1 MDETLEFTEAAL
13 DTEKEDIVFDTLKFS
28 RLVSDVEAHI
38 LIEPLPA
45 LILNVVIN
53 NSGIVSN

>member
-13 DTEKEDIVFDTLKFS
+13 DTEKEDIVFDTLTFS
-28 RLVSDVEAHI
+28 RLVSDVEAHS
-38 LIEPLPA
+38 LIAPLPA

-53 NSGIVSN
+53 NGGIVSS